1 MSSYKESGL
10 EHALAWKNYNLATDI
25 PKIYIFLLTTPNFVL
40 KFNLMEIWGNWRK
53 RRPAQILSYFLSRK
67 RGQRSQLA
75 NSLGRHVLAEIYG
88 CSFDILND
96 REKVEML
103 MVNAALEAGAEVREV
118 VFHKFSPQGV
128 SGVVVI
134 SESHLA
140 IHTWPE
146 LGYAAVDVFTCG
158 DRVNPWDACNYL
170 TDHFKAG
177 HMTATEIK
185 RGIVEDPKEA
195 VNI

>member
-1 MSSYKESGL
+1 M
-10 EHALAWKNYNLATDI
+10 
-25 PKIYIFLLTTPNFVL
+25 
-40 KFNLMEIWGNWRK
+40 
-53 RRPAQILSYFLSRK
+53 Q
-67 RGQRSQLA
+67 
-75 NSLGRHVLAEIYG
+75 SLGRHVLAEMYG
-88 CSFDILND
+88 CPFDVLND
-96 REKVEML
+96 IKKVETIMI
-103 MVNAALEAGAEVREV
+103 NAALEAGAEVREY

-158 DRVNPWDACNYL
+158 EKVNPWDACNYL
-170 TDHFKAG
+170 AELFQADYVNAS
-177 HMTATEIK
+177 EVK
-185 RGIVEDPKEA
+185 RGILEGQHERLV

>member
-1 MSSYKESGL
+1 MK
-10 EHALAWKNYNLATDI
+10 H
-25 PKIYIFLLTTPNFVL
+25 
-40 KFNLMEIWGNWRK
+40 
-53 RRPAQILSYFLSRK
+53 
-67 RGQRSQLA
+67 
-75 NSLGRHVLAEIYG
+75 LGRHVLAEVCG
-88 CSFDILND
+88 CDFSILND
-96 REKVEML
+96 IKKVEEI
-103 MVNAALEAGAEVREV
+103 MVNAALEAGAEVREC

-158 DRVNPWDACNYL
+158 DKVNPWDACNYL
-170 TDHFKAG
+170 SDHFSAKA
-177 HMTATEIK
+177 MTAKELK
-185 RGIVEDPKEA
+185 RGAMPEAYLKEA